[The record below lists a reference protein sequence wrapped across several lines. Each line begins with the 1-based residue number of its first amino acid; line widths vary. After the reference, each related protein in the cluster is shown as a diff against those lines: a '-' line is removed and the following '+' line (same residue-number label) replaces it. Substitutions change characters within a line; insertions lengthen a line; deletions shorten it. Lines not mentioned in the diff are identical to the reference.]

1 MTGPDHPAER
11 DETQPA
17 LDVTTR
23 ARLRAEE
30 TERLRLRTE
39 LEDERRR
46 KQISRENRGCLGAI
60 NLVLKILGW

>member
-1 MTGPDHPAER
+1 MTGPDHHAER
-11 DETQPA
+11 DATRPA
-17 LDVTTR
+17 LDAATQ

-46 KQISRENRGCLGAI
+46 KQIRSENRGCLGAI